1 MRAAFLGM
9 TLLLLANTWACGQSN
24 LPDAM
29 TRLVNDDTLVVIHLD
44 LKTLNV
50 APGGTSFAALLD
62 PIQPLS
68 QIAGGL
74 DQAFAKLKMVPVS
87 DVYCILGTTDLPL
100 DGVLV
105 VPTTEPRPVLEALR
119 SVWPNDVEELAGTV
133 LAGSAQARARLRA
146 VKSAPRVEFATA
158 MEAVRG
164 TSIRVAIAPS
174 QDARRVIRE
183 FLPVLPQQLGGGELA
198 NSIDGTTWLALGL
211 NVPPKV
217 EVRLIVQ
224 GSNPTSTEALRGII
238 EKLATLAFQSEVAK
252 KVLPK
257 SNELLPLFIPKRDN
271 DRLTL
276 LLNDANGGAK
286 RLTEEV
292 LPPLVELARSN
303 SRQSAAIGN
312 MKHLGLAMHNYHDA
326 NKAFPPAASLAKDG
340 KQKLLSWRVLILPF
354 LDQQGLYNQFHL
366 DEAWDS
372 PHNKTLIAKMPD
384 VYETGNI
391 TTEQR
396 KQAMTTFLVPVGPK
410 TVFAQSEGVRIRD
423 ITDGTSNTI
432 MIVDASKEK
441 ATIWTKPDD
450 LLFDPEHPWLN
461 LDQGGLK
468 QFRATFCDGSVR
480 RLGESTKL
488 ANLRRYFQM
497 NDGEIIEE

>member
-1 MRAAFLGM
+1 MRIAVLST
-9 TLLLLANTWACGQSN
+9 TLLWLASTCACGQDN
-24 LPDAM
+24 FPEGV
-29 TRLVNDDTLVVIHLD
+29 TRHISDDTLVVIHFD
-44 LKTLNV
+44 LKGLNV

-68 QIAGGL
+68 QVAGAI
-74 DQAFAKLKMVPVS
+74 DQAFEKLKTVS
-87 DVYCILGTTDLPL
+87 VNDVYCVLATTDLPL

-105 VPTTEPRPVLEALR
+105 VPTTKPRPVREALR
-119 SVWPNDVEELAGTV
+119 SVWPNDVEELEGTV
-133 LAGSAQARARLRA
+133 LAGSAQARARLRTA
-146 VKSAPRVEFATA
+146 KSAPRVEFATA
-158 MEAVRG
+158 MQAIRG
-164 TSIRVAIAPS
+164 TSIRVAVAPS

-183 FLPVLPQQLGGGELA
+183 FLPVLPPQLGGGALA
-198 NSIDGTTWLALGL
+198 NAIDDTTWLALGL

-224 GSNPTSTEALRGII
+224 GSNATSTEALRGII
-238 EKLATLAFQSEVAK
+238 EKFATLAFQSDVAK

-257 SNELLPLFIPKRDN
+257 SNELLPLFVPKRDN

-276 LLNDANGGAK
+276 LLNEANGGAK

-292 LPPLVELARSN
+292 LPPLVELARTN

-312 MKHLGLAMHNYHDA
+312 MKQLGLAMHNYHDTH
-326 NKAFPPAASLAKDG
+326 KAFPPAASLAKDG

-354 LDQQGLYNQFHL
+354 LDPALYSQFHL

-384 VYETGNI
+384 IYETGNI

-396 KQAMTTFLVPVGPK
+396 KQGMTTFLVPVGPK

-432 MIVDASKEK
+432 MIVDASNEK

-450 LLFDPEHPWLN
+450 LPFDPEQPWLN

-468 QFRATFCDGSVR
+468 QFRAAFCDGSVR
-480 RLGESTKL
+480 RLDESTKL

-497 NDGEIIEE
+497 NDGEVIEE